1 MNTLPPVA
9 GAPPPANAADEAVAA
24 GQAASAALTL
34 VPRPAAASQ
43 PASVARW
50 ILLVAL
56 SFLVLI
62 LVAVWT
68 YTAVSRSLRDIRAT
82 GLATLLNT
90 QVTAI
95 HVWVEEKKRFAE
107 RWSSDPAIGSYVER
121 IVGQA
126 NARDDA
132 GSFCKMAEAQSL
144 ASALQ
149 PSFKQEESV
158 AFHVITPG
166 GRIVAS
172 SAGGTCGRSIA
183 GEEFF
188 ASIAPVFK
196 GESRFVRPYAGA
208 RALPRWTP
216 HVASRAIIW
225 IEAPIRA
232 GDGTVIASL
241 GFGKYAS
248 GHFSDLLGVSRPGTT
263 GEAYAFDEQP
273 VLLSE
278 SRFRDAL
285 AVAGSD
291 AGSAM
296 EQPVRDPG
304 GDLLAGFK
312 PANDVDHAPTQL
324 AAAAIASRTAPTTE
338 SRSGVL
344 LRPYRNYRGATV
356 VGAWT
361 WLPVYDLG
369 LALEMDAD
377 EAYQPLTHVLV
388 AFAVL
393 FAAVLLFAILFGFSS
408 WSVLKL
414 RLREVKRLGQY
425 TLEQQIGEGGISRVY
440 LARHTH
446 LKRSA
451 AVKVLKMHLATDE
464 VIARFEREAQL
475 CSQLTHPNT
484 IEIFDYGRTRAGVSY
499 YAMEYLSGATLAD
512 IVEHT
517 GAMPVG
523 RAIHVLRYVCGS
535 LGEAHE
541 KGLIHRDIKPH
552 NIMLCTQGG
561 AFDVVKVV
569 DFGLVKQLHH
579 GPSAA
584 ASPQVKSDE
593 QTPTPAAATSR
604 NLTQY
609 SRVLG
614 TPLYMAPERLRNP
627 ADADA
632 RADIYA
638 VAAVGFYLLCGRP
651 IFENVADQELIEKVL
666 NEPVVGVRELAS
678 QPVPESLADL
688 LSHCLQKDRAL
699 RPDSVSEFVSVL
711 DVLGHAWPW
720 TEFDARRWWDRH
732 GDALTA
738 QGNQARAVIDPRR

>member
-1 MNTLPPVA
+1 MNTLPPVVA
-9 GAPPPANAADEAVAA
+9 EPATANAADATVTGDHAVPAA
-24 GQAASAALTL
+24 ETL
-34 VPRPAAASQ
+34 VPRMASSSQ
-43 PASVARW
+43 PVSVARW

-56 SFLVLI
+56 SFLILI
-62 LVAVWT
+62 LVAAWT
-68 YTAVSRSLRDIRAT
+68 YTAVSRSLRDIRET

-90 QVTAI
+90 QATAI

-107 RWSSDPAIGSYVER
+107 RWSSDPVIGSYVER
-121 IVGQA
+121 IVAAA
-126 NARDDA
+126 NANAKADA
-132 GSFCKMAEAQSL
+132 SSYCKAAEAQDL
-144 ASALQ
+144 VNALQ
-149 PSFKQEESV
+149 PSFKLEESV
-158 AFHVITPG
+158 AFHVITPA

-172 SAGGTCGRSIA
+172 SAGGTCGRDIA

-188 ASIAPVFK
+188 ASTAPVFK
-196 GESRFVRPYAGA
+196 GGSRFVRPYAGA
-208 RALPRWTP
+208 KALTRSTAQS
-216 HVASRAIIW
+216 ASRPILW

-232 GDGTVIASL
+232 RDGTVIASL
-241 GFGKYAS
+241 GFGKDAS
-248 GHFSDLLGVSRPGTT
+248 EHFSSLLGVSRPGTT

-273 VLLSE
+273 VMLSA
-278 SRFRDAL
+278 SRFREAL
-285 AVAGSD
+285 AAAGSD
-291 AGSAM
+291 AGMAM

-304 GDLLAGFK
+304 GNLLAGFR
-312 PANDVDHAPTQL
+312 PANEREQLPTQL
-324 AAAAIASRTAPTTE
+324 AAAAIASRSASSTE
-338 SRSGVL
+338 AKSGVL
-344 LRPYRNYRGATV
+344 LAPYRNYRGATV

-361 WLPVYDLG
+361 WLPEYDFG

-377 EAYQPLTHVLV
+377 EAYRPLKHVLT

-393 FAAVLLFAILFGFSS
+393 FAAVLLFAILFGISS

-425 TLEQQIGEGGISRVY
+425 TLDRQIGEGGISRVY

-446 LKRSA
+446 LKRPA

-464 VIARFEREAQL
+464 LIARFEREAQL

-499 YAMEYLSGATLAD
+499 YAMEYLNGATLAD

-523 RAIHVLRYVCGS
+523 RVIHVLRHVCGS

-541 KGLIHRDIKPH
+541 KGLIHRDIKPQ

-569 DFGLVKQLHH
+569 DFGLVKNLYADASVAASTQASA
-579 GPSAA
+579 GQRVAA
-584 ASPQVKSDE
+584 A
-593 QTPTPAAATSR
+593 PAAMPR
-604 NLTQY
+604 DLTQY
-609 SRVLG
+609 ARVLG

-627 ADADA
+627 ADVDA

-651 IFENVADQELIEKVL
+651 IFENVADQALVDKVL
-666 NEPVVGVRELAS
+666 HEPVAGVRNVAAT
-678 QPVPESLADL
+678 PVPESLADL
-688 LSHCLQKDRAL
+688 LSHCLQKDREL

-711 DVLGHAWPW
+711 DVLGHAWTW
-720 TEFDARRWWDRH
+720 TEFDARKWWSRH
-732 GDALTA
+732 GEALRKLR
-738 QGNQARAVIDPRR
+738 QSSPSRE

>member
-1 MNTLPPVA
+1 MNTLPPAAAVP
-9 GAPPPANAADEAVAA
+9 APTNAADLTAA
-24 GQAASAALTL
+24 TASAAQAAETL
-34 VPRPAAASQ
+34 VPRPPASSQ
-43 PASVARW
+43 PVSVTRW
-50 ILLVAL
+50 ILLIAL

-62 LVAVWT
+62 VVAVWT
-68 YTAVSRSLRDIRAT
+68 YVAVSRSLRDIRAT

-90 QVTAI
+90 QVTAV
-95 HVWVEEKKRFAE
+95 HVWVEEKQRFAE
-107 RWSSDPAIGSYVER
+107 RWSSDPAIRVFVER
-121 IVGQA
+121 IAAAA
-126 NARDDA
+126 NASDGA
-132 GSFCKMAEAQSL
+132 SGFCRMAEVQAL
-144 ASALQ
+144 ANALQ
-149 PSFKQEESV
+149 PSFKLEESV
-158 AFHVITPG
+158 AFHVITPA

-172 SAGGTCGRSIA
+172 SAGGTCGRNIA

-188 ASIAPVFK
+188 SSIAPVFK
-196 GESRFVRPYAGA
+196 GDSRFVRPYAGA
-208 RALPRWTP
+208 KALPRWAP
-216 HVASRAIIW
+216 HAASRPIIW

-232 GDGTVIASL
+232 SDGTIIASL

-248 GHFSDLLGVSRPGTT
+248 AHFSKLLGVSRPGTT

-285 AVAGSD
+285 AAAGSD
-291 AGSAM
+291 AGMAM

-304 GDLLAGFK
+304 GNLLAGFK
-312 PANDVDHAPTQL
+312 PANGLDQEPTQL
-324 AAAAIASRTAPTTE
+324 AAAAIASRSASTTE
-338 SRSGVL
+338 PRTGVL
-344 LRPYRNYRGATV
+344 LEPYRNYRGATV

-361 WLPVYDLG
+361 WLPEYDLG

-377 EAYQPLTHVLV
+377 EAYLPLEHVLV

-393 FAAVLLFAILFGFSS
+393 FATVLLFAMLFGISS
-408 WSVLKL
+408 WSVLRL

-425 TLEQQIGEGGISRVY
+425 MLERQIGEGGISRVY

-446 LKRSA
+446 LKRPA

-464 VIARFEREAQL
+464 LIARFEREAQL

-499 YAMEYLSGATLAD
+499 YAMEYLSGATLAE
-512 IVEHT
+512 IVEQT

-523 RAIHVLRYVCGS
+523 RAIHVLRHVCGS

-552 NIMLCTQGG
+552 NIMLCTRGG

-569 DFGLVKQLHH
+569 DFGLVKKL
-579 GPSAA
+579 PSGAPA
-584 ASPQVKSDE
+584 TPPAQQPTDEHLVPASAE
-593 QTPTPAAATSR
+593 TSR
-604 NLTQY
+604 DLTQY

-632 RADIYA
+632 RSDIYA
-638 VAAVGFYLLCGRP
+638 VGAVGFYLLCGRP
-651 IFENVADQELIEKVL
+651 IFESAADQALIDKVL
-666 NEPVVGVRELAS
+666 HEPVVDVRAYSRNL
-678 QPVPESLADL
+678 VPEALADL
-688 LSHCLQKDRAL
+688 LGHCLQKDRAL

-711 DVLGHAWPW
+711 DAIGHAWPW

-732 GDALTA
+732 GDALIRARPTA
-738 QGNQARAVIDPRR
+738 ATKE

>member
-1 MNTLPPVA
+1 M
-9 GAPPPANAADEAVAA
+9 
-24 GQAASAALTL
+24 S
-34 VPRPAAASQ
+34 SQ
-43 PASVARW
+43 PVSVARW
-50 ILLVAL
+50 ILLIAS

-68 YTAVSRSLRDIRAT
+68 YTAVSRSLRDIRET
-82 GLATLLNT
+82 GLSTLLNT
-90 QVTAI
+90 QATAI

-107 RWSSDPAIGSYVER
+107 RWSSDPVIGSHVER
-121 IVGQA
+121 IVVAA
-126 NARDDA
+126 NAKGDPGSYCKSADA
-132 GSFCKMAEAQSL
+132 REL
-144 ASALQ
+144 EIALQ
-149 PSFKQEESV
+149 PSYKPEESV
-158 AFHVITPG
+158 AFHVITPA

-172 SAGGTCGRSIA
+172 SAGGTCGRDIA

-196 GESRFVRPYAGA
+196 GVSRFVRPYAGA
-208 RALPRWTP
+208 KAMPRWTEQS
-216 HVASRAIIW
+216 ASRPIIW
-225 IEAPIRA
+225 IEVPIRA
-232 GDGTVIASL
+232 RDGSVIASI

-248 GHFSDLLGVSRPGTT
+248 DHFSNLLGVSRPGTT

-285 AVAGSD
+285 AAAGSD
-291 AGSAM
+291 AGMAM

-304 GDLLAGFK
+304 GDLLAGFR
-312 PANDVDHAPTQL
+312 PTSGREQLPTQI
-324 AAAAIASRTAPTTE
+324 AAAAIASRSASLSEP
-338 SRSGVL
+338 RSGVL
-344 LRPYRNYRGATV
+344 LAPYRNYRGATV

-361 WLPVYDLG
+361 WLPEYDFG
-369 LALEMDAD
+369 LALEMDAE
-377 EAYQPLTHVLV
+377 EAYQPLKHVLI

-393 FAAVLLFAILFGFSS
+393 FAAVLLFAILFGISS

-425 TLEQQIGEGGISRVY
+425 TLDRQIGEGGISRVY

-446 LKRSA
+446 LKRPA

-464 VIARFEREAQL
+464 LIARFEREAQL

-499 YAMEYLSGATLAD
+499 YAMEYLNGATLAD

-523 RAIHVLRYVCGS
+523 RAIHVLRHVCGS

-541 KGLIHRDIKPH
+541 KGLIHRDIKPQI
-552 NIMLCTQGG
+552 IMLCTQGG

-569 DFGLVKQLHH
+569 DFGLVKNLHADPA
-579 GPSAA
+579 GA
-584 ASPQVKSDE
+584 ASMHANAGQQIV
-593 QTPTPAAATSR
+593 ATSGETAR
-604 NLTQY
+604 DLTQY
-609 SRVLG
+609 ARVLG

-627 ADADA
+627 ADVDA

-651 IFENVADQELIEKVL
+651 IFENVADQALIEKVMR
-666 NEPVVGVRELAS
+666 EPVPGVRDVAGN
-678 QPVPESLADL
+678 PVPESLADL
-688 LSHCLQKDRAL
+688 IAHCLQKDRAL

-720 TEFDARRWWDRH
+720 TEYDARKWWNHH
-732 GDALTA
+732 GEAL
-738 QGNQARAVIDPRR
+738 RRVRQVNASKN